1 MSKFKDNLTNKI
13 IEFEKLR
20 ETGNLLDTKDSQHFG
35 KIAQEIIQLI
45 KEDPEAAKNEDL
57 QVYSGEVRDF
67 LTFLRCFTLNTQI

>member
-20 ETGNLLDTKDSQHFG
+20 ETGNPLDTKDSR

-67 LTFLRCFTLNTQI
+67 LTFLRCFTINTQI

>member
-20 ETGNLLDTKDSQHFG
+20 KTGNPLD
-35 KIAQEIIQLI
+35 I

-57 QVYSGEVRDF
+57 QVYSGEVQDF
-67 LTFLRCFTLNTQI
+67 LTFLRCFTLNTQQI

>member
-20 ETGNLLDTKDSQHFG
+20 ETGTPLDTKDSR

-57 QVYSGEVRDF
+57 QVYSGEVQDF

>member
-20 ETGNLLDTKDSQHFG
+20 ETGNPLDTKDSR

>member
-20 ETGNLLDTKDSQHFG
+20 ETGNPLDTNSQHFG

-45 KEDPEAAKNEDL
+45 KEDLEAAKNEDL
-57 QVYSGEVRDF
+57 QVYSGEVQDF

>member
-20 ETGNLLDTKDSQHFG
+20 ETGNPLDTR

-57 QVYSGEVRDF
+57 QVYSGEVQDF

>member
-20 ETGNLLDTKDSQHFG
+20 ETGNPLDTKDSR

-67 LTFLRCFTLNTQI
+67 FTFLRCFTLNTQI

>member
-20 ETGNLLDTKDSQHFG
+20 ETGNPLDTKDSR
-35 KIAQEIIQLI
+35 KIAQEIIKLI
-45 KEDPEAAKNEDL
+45 KEDPEAAKNKDL

>member
-20 ETGNLLDTKDSQHFG
+20 ETGNPLDTR

>member
-20 ETGNLLDTKDSQHFG
+20 KTGNPLDTKDSR

-67 LTFLRCFTLNTQI
+67 LTFLRCFTLKTQI

>member
-1 MSKFKDNLTNKI
+1 MSKVKDNLTNKI

-20 ETGNLLDTKDSQHFG
+20 ETGNTLDTKDSR

>member
-20 ETGNLLDTKDSQHFG
+20 ETGNPLDTKDSR

-57 QVYSGEVRDF
+57 QVYSGEVQDF

>member
-20 ETGNLLDTKDSQHFG
+20 ETGNPLDTKDSR

-67 LTFLRCFTLNTQI
+67 LTFLRCFTLHTQI

>member
-1 MSKFKDNLTNKI
+1 MSKVKDNLTNKI

-20 ETGNLLDTKDSQHFG
+20 ETGNPLDTKDSR

>member
-20 ETGNLLDTKDSQHFG
+20 ETGNPYFG